1 MTDFLIELAAL
12 TLGGS
17 VAVIVLA
24 LTARLSR
31 ARYAARWRC
40 WLWLLLCIRLAI
52 PVSIQLPE
60 QVEVETPIQITVPS
74 DPVIYTYQPE
84 QPMVQQPKSELPFQD
99 DPVTPIPDVDFTG
112 PSNAVQLQP
121 KQEITLYQIVFVVWV
136 VGAVAVLFWYVFS
149 HLRFLRWMRR
159 WGNPVVNSGTIRVF
173 NELGDKLGLN
183 ARPGLLFCTGL
194 HVPVLVGVLSPKLLL
209 PEGEMGESALR
220 YSLIHELT
228 HFKRRD
234 IWLKTIA
241 LLVNA
246 VHWFNPLMRYS
257 NKFCSPI
264 FCPFRDVSPKVRAKR
279 AVVPFEKTALTIMY
293 LGDKVLYEKIDKCPD
308 K

>member
-1 MTDFLIELAAL
+1 MTDFLSELAAL

-52 PVSIQLPE
+52 PVSVQLPE

-84 QPMVQQPKSELPFQD
+84 QPVVQQPESELPSQD
-99 DPVTPIPDVDFTG
+99 DPVIPIPDVDFTK
-112 PSNAVQLQP
+112 PSNTVQPQHQ
-121 KQEITLYQIVFVVWV
+121 QEITLYQIVFVVWV
-136 VGAVAVLFWYVFS
+136 VGVVAVLFWYVFS

-173 NELGDKLGLN
+173 NELADKLELN

-220 YSLIHELT
+220 YSLLHELT

-246 VHWFNPLMRYS
+246 VHWFNPLMWYMTRLVE
-257 NKFCSPI
+257 
-264 FCPFRDVSPKVRAKR
+264 RDTELACDEAALKQLPCEEHGAYGRTLLDAVERLKAVSA
-279 AVVPFEKTALTIMY
+279 
-293 LGDKVLYEKIDKCPD
+293 
-308 K
+308 